1 MLRPVT
7 FRKFPHWAVEV
18 QKEQDFNLKYLSF
31 ILLSRLVF
39 GLHLA
44 GVKLINHTA
53 CSKQSPFVC
62 PYTSKSQHHCLFRL
76 ELILVP
82 GSQEEPFKR
91 PVINGLITSL
101 RCAF

>member
-1 MLRPVT
+1 MLPAT
-7 FRKFPHWAVEV
+7 FRKFLHWVVEV

-31 ILLSRLVF
+31 ILLSRLAF
-39 GLHLA
+39 GLHFV

-62 PYTSKSQHHCLFRL
+62 PYTSKSRHHCLFRL

-82 GSQEEPFKR
+82 GSQEEPVKR

>member
-1 MLRPVT
+1 MLPAT
-7 FRKFPHWAVEV
+7 FWKFLHWVVEV

-31 ILLSRLVF
+31 ILLSRLAF
-39 GLHLA
+39 GLHFV

-62 PYTSKSQHHCLFRL
+62 PYTSKSRHHCLFRL

-82 GSQEEPFKR
+82 GSQEEPVKR